1 MTTCRRVAL
10 AVTAAALLGGPA
22 AATAVAAPLVV
33 DRFEAADDTAFTL
46 SARAALAGGEG
57 PAARAVFR
65 LDADAPEDST
75 SPYATQE
82 GPVSRARLR
91 LAGRQ
96 SVDVR
101 SALSCA
107 RPGATA
113 VYGTVVRRAARVVA
127 RLKGGRRVRLSRRRA
142 PRAWDFNGW
151 VVGAVVGV
159 RRPVT
164 AVDAFDAAGDRIAR
178 AAFDAPQDCG

>member
-1 MTTCRRVAL
+1 MTTSRRVAL
-10 AVTAAALLGGPA
+10 AITAAALLGGPA
-22 AATAVAAPLVV
+22 AATAAAAPLVV
-33 DRFEAADDTAFTL
+33 DRFEAADDTAFVL
-46 SARAALAGGEG
+46 SARASLAGGEG

-65 LDADAPEDST
+65 LDADAPEGSS

-82 GPVSRARLR
+82 EQVSRARLR
-91 LAGRQ
+91 LAGRRLL
-96 SVDVR
+96 VVG
-101 SALSCA
+101 SALACG

-127 RLKGGRRVRLSRRRA
+127 RLQGGRRVRLSRKRA
-142 PRAWDFNGW
+142 PRAWDYDGW

-164 AVDAFDAAGDRIAR
+164 AVDAFNAAGDRIAR